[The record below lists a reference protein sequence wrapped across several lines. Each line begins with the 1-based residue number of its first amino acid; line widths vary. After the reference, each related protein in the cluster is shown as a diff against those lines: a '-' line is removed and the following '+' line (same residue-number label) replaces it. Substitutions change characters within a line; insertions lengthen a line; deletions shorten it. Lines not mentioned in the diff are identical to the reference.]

1 MAEQQ
6 LTLLVEVNFEGA
18 GHEREP
24 MGLNLTLSDTN
35 PSDEDIASAI
45 YDEVLEHLQ
54 KHPRQ
59 VPETTRCDK
68 TVDMFGGES

>member
-6 LTLLVEVNFEGA
+6 LTLLVEVHFQGE

-35 PSDEDIASAI
+35 PSDEDIAGAV

-59 VPETTRCDK
+59 VPEQTRCDK

>member
-6 LTLLVEVNFEGA
+6 LTLMIEVDFDGA
-18 GHEREP
+18 GHQRP
-24 MGLNLTLSDTN
+24 PLCVSLTLSNTS
-35 PSDEDIASAI
+35 PSDEDIASEV
-45 YDEVLEHLQ
+45 YHEVLEHLQ

-59 VPETTRCDK
+59 VPEQTRCDK